1 MKNYNYNIGSSLL
14 NTNCLAL
21 FGLSVIPLISNATEV
36 KNVRPNV
43 VFIITDQQSYN
54 MLSSYG
60 NKWVKTPNIDKIS
73 QIGTRFDNTYCANP
87 LSMPSRFSLLTG
99 HYSSEVGEKTNGHK
113 FNKEKVAEISQN
125 DGLGFLFRKAGYTT
139 LYSGKTHLM
148 GENESEDY
156 GFELHGLNPYEGPA
170 IYAEKVI
177 PELAQTKK
185 PFFLFLSFMNPHD
198 ICYGAGIDPRYPD
211 KLPAEN
217 VIETKRFLDLK
228 KSLTPEQYK
237 SQIPPKPANF
247 RPITDEPK
255 EMASTWARDTWND
268 EQWDL
273 YRWMY
278 CRLTESVDEQIG
290 RVLVSLEKSGMMEN
304 TIIVF
309 TSDHGE
315 MDGSHGFTTKN
326 VMFEEC
332 QRVPLIFAGKGIK
345 ANKVDKTTLVCNGLD
360 FIPTICDLTGIEY
373 SKKLTGMSLQ
383 SKLTGKGKPVLRKYM
398 ITEDCNA
405 YQIHDGRYKLTIFEL
420 PGNPEMLT
428 DIKNDPGETT
438 NLSND
443 PSLAKIKA
451 DLMKILLDDLTKRG
465 LLPLDQNRTRAFLRK
480 MT

>member
-1 MKNYNYNIGSSLL
+1 MKKSIPTKSISLAML
-14 NTNCLAL
+14 SLATVPS
-21 FGLSVIPLISNATEV
+21 FAQQ
-36 KNVRPNV
+36 KANV
-43 VFIITDQQSYN
+43 VFIMTDQQSYN

-73 QIGTRFDNTYCANP
+73 QMGTRFDNTYCANP
-87 LSMPSRFSLLTG
+87 LSMPSRFALLTG
-99 HYSSEVGEKTNGHK
+99 HFSSEVGEKTNGHQY
-113 FNKEKVAEISQN
+113 NKEKAAEISQS

-148 GENESEDY
+148 GKNEADDY
-156 GFELHGLNPYEGPA
+156 GFEMHGLNPYEEPA
-170 IYAEKVI
+170 NYAEQAL
-177 PELAQTKK
+177 PELAHSKK

-198 ICYGAGIDPRYPD
+198 ICYSAGIDPRYPD

-217 VIETKRFLDLK
+217 VVETKRFLDYK
-228 KSLTPEQYK
+228 KTLTNEQYR
-237 SQIPPKPANF
+237 SQIPPKPANY

-255 EMASTWARDTWND
+255 EMASTWARDSWD
-268 EQWDL
+268 DKQWDL
-273 YRWMY
+273 FRWMY

-290 RVLVSLEKSGMMEN
+290 RVLTALEKSGMMEN

-315 MDGSHGFTTKN
+315 MGGSHGFITKN

-360 FIPTICDLTGIEY
+360 FIPTICDLTGKEY

-383 SKLTGKGKPVLRKYM
+383 SNLTGKGKPAERKYL

-405 YQIHDGRYKLTIFEL
+405 YQIHDGRYKLTVFEL

-443 PSLAKIKA
+443 PSMSKIKSE
-451 DLMKILLDDLTKRG
+451 LKKILMDNLAKRG